1 MRARPAVLSCS
12 LIAAAACVAAT
23 ASADPRALAYD
34 PNVDVPVA
42 VAGLYGWVATEMLK
56 PCIAPER
63 CRLCG
68 VPAGDAAARDALVW
82 RTSPNIADT
91 ASWIT
96 LGLAAGSAIGVTA
109 GAACHDGRCGNAG
122 ADTLLVTEATALAMS
137 ANQAIKYLAGRQ
149 RPFVHYRNQA
159 VLCAGP
165 RCKRPDPADDNLS
178 FFSGHTTA
186 AFALAASS
194 GTVATMRG
202 YRWAP
207 WVWAQGMTLAV
218 ATGYLRIAADRHY
231 LSDVL
236 TGMIVGA
243 GLGATIPYL
252 WHRPRDNAGGV
263 APAPGGAMLSFGGVF

>member
-1 MRARPAVLSCS
+1 MRARLLPCS
-12 LIAAAACVAAT
+12 LVAAAALAAAP
-23 ASADPRALAYD
+23 ASAEPRALAYD

-63 CRLCG
+63 CRWCS
-68 VPAGDAAARDALVW
+68 VPAGDAAVRDALVW
-82 RTSPNIADT
+82 REHPDAAGTG
-91 ASWIT
+91 SWIA
-96 LGLAAGSAIGVTA
+96 LGLTAASALGVMA
-109 GAACHDGRCGNAG
+109 GAACHDGQCKNAG
-122 ADTLLVTEATALAMS
+122 ADALVVTEALALAMS
-137 ANQAIKYLAGRQ
+137 ANQAFKYLVGRQ
-149 RPFVHYRNQA
+149 RPFVHYQNQA

-178 FFSGHTTA
+178 FFSGHTTS
-186 AFALAASS
+186 AFALAAGS

-207 WVWAQGMTLAV
+207 WVWAQGLTLAA

-243 GLGATIPYL
+243 GLGVAIPYL
-252 WHRPRDNAGGV
+252 AHRPRDTA
-263 APAPGGAMLSFGGVF
+263 APASAAPGGAVLSFGGVW